1 MTLAE
6 ILNLAM
12 WPEIEACLRRH
23 YCKDGKEGD
32 DCDTF
37 VSDHS
42 QVYATLLELHPEA
55 DDTVVHIDIKEDED
69 GFEDFDV
76 YGIKPGAKDAL
87 ALELTRWELW
97 LGMEVA
103 RSTLQRFSS
112 SEIVAHCLY
121 EMSFCGY
128 DQEEI
133 AHFTTEVR
141 SRAEKAH
148 GDEFEGINAE
158 DIFWE
163 EYGDDPERL
172 AEINRKVAADVRR
185 LNSDRSAGQTSDP
198 GDKHG

>member
-1 MTLAE
+1 MTFAE

-12 WPEIEACLRRH
+12 GPEIEACLRRH
-23 YCKDGKEGD
+23 YCNDGKEAD
-32 DCDTF
+32 DCDRF

-42 QVYATLLELHPEA
+42 QVYATLLKLHPEA
-55 DDTVVHIDIKEDED
+55 DDTVVHIDLKEEED

-76 YGIKPGAKDAL
+76 YGIKPGAKDAW

-103 RSTLQRFSS
+103 PSTLQRFSS

-133 AHFTTEVR
+133 AHLTTEVR

-148 GDEFEGINAE
+148 GDEFDGINAE
-158 DIFWE
+158 DIFRE
-163 EYGDDPERL
+163 EYGNDPERL
-172 AEINRKVAADVRR
+172 AEFNREFDAYVRK
-185 LNSDRSAGQTSDP
+185 LNLGRSAGRVTDS
-198 GDKHG
+198 GDEHG

>member
-1 MTLAE
+1 
-6 ILNLAM
+6 
-12 WPEIEACLRRH
+12 
-23 YCKDGKEGD
+23 
-32 DCDTF
+32 
-37 VSDHS
+37 
-42 QVYATLLELHPEA
+42 
-55 DDTVVHIDIKEDED
+55 
-69 GFEDFDV
+69 
-76 YGIKPGAKDAL
+76 
-87 ALELTRWELW
+87 
-97 LGMEVA
+97 
-103 RSTLQRFSS
+103 
-112 SEIVAHCLY
+112 
-121 EMSFCGY
+121 MSFCGY

-141 SRAEKAH
+141 NRAEKAH

>member
-1 MTLAE
+1 MTFAE
-6 ILNLAM
+6 ILDLAM

-23 YCKDGKEGD
+23 YCKDGKEAD

-42 QVYATLLELHPEA
+42 RVYATLLDLHPEA
-55 DDTVVHIDIKEDED
+55 DDTVVHIDLEEED

-76 YGIKPGAKDAL
+76 YGIKPGAKDAW
-87 ALELTRWELW
+87 ALGLTRWELW

-103 RSTLQRFSS
+103 PSTLQRFSS

-121 EMSFCGY
+121 EMIFHGY

-133 AHFTTEVR
+133 AHFNTEIR
-141 SRAEKAH
+141 SKAEKARS
-148 GDEFEGINAE
+148 DEFEGVNTE

-172 AEINRKVAADVRR
+172 AEINRKVTAHVRR
-185 LNSDRSAGQTSDP
+185 LNADRSAHQTSDS
-198 GDKHG
+198 GDKRG